1 MKLSKCNW
9 TTYKDSSREADV
21 ISHQLMLRAGLIKR
35 LASGLYTWL
44 PFGLRILKK
53 VEHIVRDEMQKIGAQ
68 ELLMPMVQPSGL
80 WLSSKRWDQFGPE
93 LLRIKDR
100 HNRDFCLGPTHEE
113 VICDIASQEL
123 KSYKDLPATYFQIQT
138 KFRDEVRPRFG
149 VIRSREFLMK
159 DAYSFHEDQA
169 SLDDTYNAIRFA
181 YEAILRRF
189 ELDFRIVLADSGAIG
204 GSKSEEFHVLADS
217 GEDLIAFH
225 DDSDIASNIETVK
238 LSSPE
243 LSRLPAKNLLTEVRT
258 QDTTSVD
265 AVAKKLDVSTKNI
278 LKTIVVKGI
287 NDSHVALLL
296 RGDRSLN
303 TTKAERLPGVFKPLT
318 YLNSSK
324 IQTILNVNPGYIG
337 PIALNLILYGD
348 HEIQNLS
355 HFVCGSN
362 KDHFHLKDV
371 CWERDVTLPDLYD
384 LRNAE
389 DGDIALD
396 YGSNTPIKTARGIEV
411 GHIFQLGDKYTNE
424 MNISVSGPE
433 MKEIVPKM
441 GCYGIGISRIVAAII
456 EQSNDDK
463 GMLWPKSVA
472 PFEIAILPIYSKDN
486 KKKID
491 ETGIAIYEKLRSL
504 GRDVL
509 YDDRD
514 IRAGNKFTDSE
525 LLGLPLR
532 LVISEKLIHQDMV
545 EIKERKSGEVSLIPM
560 NDLEGFIKKQF

>member
-9 TTYKDSSREADV
+9 TTYKDPSREADV

-44 PFGLRILKK
+44 PFGLKVLKK
-53 VEHIVRDEMQKIGAQ
+53 VEQVVRDEMQNIGGQ
-68 ELLMPMVQPSGL
+68 ELLMPMVQPSDL

-93 LLRIKDR
+93 LLRMKDR

-149 VIRSREFLMK
+149 VMRSREFLMK

-169 SLDDTYNAIRFA
+169 SLDDTYNKMRLA
-181 YEAILRRF
+181 YEAILRRL

-217 GEDLIAFH
+217 GEDLIAF
-225 DDSDIASNIETVK
+225 DDESGIASNIETIE
-238 LSSPE
+238 LSPPE
-243 LSRLPAKNLLTEVRT
+243 LNRLPANGLLMEIRT
-258 QDTTSVD
+258 QDTISVD
-265 AVAKKLDVSTKNI
+265 AVAKMLDISAKNI

-287 NDSHVALLL
+287 NDKHVALLL

-303 TTKAERLPGVFKPLT
+303 TIKAERLPEVFKPLT
-318 YLNSSK
+318 FLVPSE
-324 IQTILNVNPGYIG
+324 IQATLNVNPGYIG
-337 PIALNLILYGD
+337 PIGLNLILYGD
-348 HEIQNLS
+348 YEIQNLYN
-355 HFVCGSN
+355 FACGAN
-362 KDHFHLKDV
+362 RDHFHLKDV
-371 CWERDVTLPDLYD
+371 CWERDVKLPDLYD

-389 DGDIALD
+389 EGDIPL
-396 YGSNTPIKTARGIEV
+396 GSISSNPIKTARGIEV

-424 MNISVSGPE
+424 MNISVSGQD
-433 MKEIVPKM
+433 MKEITPQM

-463 GMLWPKSVA
+463 GILWPKNVA
-472 PFEIAILPIYSKDN
+472 PFEIAILPIYNKDN
-486 KKKID
+486 KKLID
-491 ETGIAIYEKLRSL
+491 DAGLVIYEKLRSL

-514 IRAGNKFTDSE
+514 IRPGNKFADSE
-525 LLGLPLR
+525 LLGVPFR
-532 LVISEKLIHQDMV
+532 LVISEKLLNQSTI
-545 EIKERKSGEVSLIPM
+545 EIKERKSDEVFLIPM
-560 NDLEGFIKKQF
+560 NDLEEFIKKQF

>member
-9 TTYKDSSREADV
+9 TTYKDPSREADV

-44 PFGLRILKK
+44 PFGLKVLKK
-53 VEHIVRDEMQKIGAQ
+53 VEQVVRDEMQNIGGQ
-68 ELLMPMVQPSGL
+68 ELLMPMVQPSDL

-93 LLRIKDR
+93 LLRMKDR

-138 KFRDEVRPRFG
+138 KFRDEIRPRFG
-149 VIRSREFLMK
+149 VMRSREFLMK

-169 SLDDTYNAIRFA
+169 SLDDTYNKMRLA
-181 YEAILRRF
+181 YEAILRRL

-217 GEDLIAFH
+217 GEDLIAF
-225 DDSDIASNIETVK
+225 DDESGIASNIETIE
-238 LSSPE
+238 LSPPE
-243 LSRLPAKNLLTEVRT
+243 LNRLPANGLLMEIRT
-258 QDTTSVD
+258 QDTISVD
-265 AVAKKLDVSTKNI
+265 AVAKMLDISAKNI

-287 NDSHVALLL
+287 NDKHVALLL

-303 TTKAERLPGVFKPLT
+303 TIKAERLPEVFKPLT
-318 YLNSSK
+318 FLVPSE
-324 IQTILNVNPGYIG
+324 IQATLNVNPGYIG
-337 PIALNLILYGD
+337 PIGLNLILYGD
-348 HEIQNLS
+348 YEIQNLYN
-355 HFVCGSN
+355 FACGAN
-362 KDHFHLKDV
+362 RDHFHLKDV
-371 CWERDVTLPDLYD
+371 CWERDVKLPDLYD

-389 DGDIALD
+389 EGDIPL
-396 YGSNTPIKTARGIEV
+396 GSISSNPIKTARGIEV

-424 MNISVSGPE
+424 MNISVSGQD
-433 MKEIVPKM
+433 MKEITPQM

-463 GMLWPKSVA
+463 GILWPKNVA
-472 PFEIAILPIYSKDN
+472 PFEIAILPIYNKDN
-486 KKKID
+486 KKLID
-491 ETGIAIYEKLRSL
+491 DAGLVIYEKLRSL

-514 IRAGNKFTDSE
+514 IRPGNKFADSE
-525 LLGLPLR
+525 LLGVPFR
-532 LVISEKLIHQDMV
+532 LVISEKLLNQSTI
-545 EIKERKSGEVSLIPM
+545 EIKERKSDEVFLIPM
-560 NDLEGFIKKQF
+560 NDLEEFIKKQF